1 MTIDEKLE
9 YLTERH
15 KALAESLE
23 MFAHS
28 VHEQGENID
37 RLIGLA
43 EKQTTHIEALFKV
56 TGDLARVAE
65 SHQRRL
71 DRIEGQPG

>member
-23 MFAHS
+23 LFAHS

-37 RLIGLA
+37 KLIGLA
-43 EKQTTHIEALFKV
+43 EKQTTHIEALYAV
-56 TGDLARVAE
+56 AGDLARTAE
-65 SHQRRL
+65 NHERRIT
-71 DRIEGQPG
+71 RIEERPS